1 MRRSEREVTETG
13 EIQKIIDECKVIRV
27 AMQDED
33 GLYIVPLNYG
43 YATNDG
49 KFEFYC
55 HSSRKGR
62 KIEAMQ
68 NNANIAFEMD
78 CEHGL
83 VEADKACGYSYT
95 YASVIGNG
103 TAVFL
108 EGEGKKKALTL
119 LMKHQTGK
127 DFEFND
133 KQVAAVAA
141 IKIEVENLSAKAHRA

>member
-1 MRRSEREVTETG
+1 MRRSEREVTDAG
-13 EIQKIIDECKVIRV
+13 EIQKIIEECKVLRV
-27 AMQDED
+27 AMQDEF
-33 GLYIVPLNYG
+33 GLYIVPLNFG

-62 KIEAMQ
+62 KIDAMQ

-95 YASVIGNG
+95 YASIIGNG
-103 TAVFL
+103 KAVFL
-108 EGEGKKKALTL
+108 EGDEKKQALTL

-133 KQVAAVAA
+133 RQVAAVAA